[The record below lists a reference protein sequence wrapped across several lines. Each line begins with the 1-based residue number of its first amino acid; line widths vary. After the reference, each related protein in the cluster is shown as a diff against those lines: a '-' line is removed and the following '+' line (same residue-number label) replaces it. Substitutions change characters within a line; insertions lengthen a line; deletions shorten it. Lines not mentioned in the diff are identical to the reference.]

1 MSDKLVY
8 SKNAEEAMKNCR
20 KIANSRGQYSC
31 AQIHLLMS
39 MLEIRPYCSA
49 VKLINDM
56 DIHLEH
62 FTQRTRQALE
72 DYKDPSIETNM
83 KNRSHMLTR
92 SLSNVFSTYG
102 KEESEKCGD
111 REIRTV
117 HLFIAMF
124 AHPDSYIQTIARE
137 YGITVERIYKTQ
149 LEVAPSKEKME
160 APAYTASEKD
170 AVNIS
175 KYGLN
180 LVEKMREKIQDPV
193 IGRDN
198 EIRDVI
204 NILSRKGKNNPVL
217 IGEPG
222 VGKTAVVEGLAQ
234 RIVKGDVPLSLQNK
248 TIFALDLAS
257 MLSGCRYRGDFE
269 ERFKMVINEIVQS
282 NGNTILFIDELHT
295 IVGAGAVDGS
305 SYDAANIIKPM
316 LARGEVHC
324 IGATTLDEYREYIE
338 KDAALE
344 RRFQPVVVME
354 PSQEDAI
361 SILRG
366 LKDKYEIFHGVKIMD
381 NALVAAVR
389 LSSRYIC
396 DRFLP
401 DKAIDLVDETCARIK
416 NELDSMPSELDNLAR
431 KMMQLEMEEA
441 ALRNEDDRN
450 NVRRLAEIKK
460 ELGKTKESYYG
471 KRAQWEAEKASV
483 ENVAQLKA
491 EIETV
496 EEDIETAQK
505 KGDIETAA
513 SLRFVRLSELQRQL
527 KVEEDSIKGAGAM
540 LHDRVTEEEIRQTLE
555 KWTGIPVA
563 NLNDDDKSRLLNLEN
578 ELKGR
583 VIGQQEAVSKV
594 ANAIKRSKA
603 GIGNPNRPIGTFLF
617 LGPTGVGKT
626 ELAKALSAS
635 LYSSRLSLVRIDMT
649 EYMEKVSISR
659 LIGASP
665 GYVGYEEGGQL
676 TEAVRR
682 NPYCVVLFDEIEKA
696 HPDIFNIMLQIFDD
710 GRLTDSHGRTI
721 DFKNTILIMTSN
733 IAADE
738 ISSCLVEKTGTNN
751 EIPDEVRKQVEL
763 RLKAKFKPEFL
774 NRLDEKIIFKPLTEN
789 DMRLILKN
797 FMNELCERL
806 VDRDIRLIFQNRA
819 RKALVRDGYDPMY
832 GARPLKRVLQEN
844 VENQLATLLISGEVK
859 TGDTVIID
867 YVNGEYV
874 VRLASDTDQERKDD
888 LQVEDGE

>member
-1 MSDKLVY
+1 MSDKLNF
-8 SKNAEEAMKNCR
+8 SKNADEAFRNCR
-20 KIANSRGQYSC
+20 LLANSRRHYTC
-31 AQIHLLMS
+31 AQIHLLMA
-39 MLEIRPYCSA
+39 MLEISPYCSA
-49 VKLINDM
+49 VRLILDM
-56 DIHLEH
+56 GIHLEH
-62 FTQRTRQALE
+62 FTQRTRQALD
-72 DYKDPSIETNM
+72 DYIDPKIDANV
-83 KNRSHMLTR
+83 KPKSHLLTR
-92 SLSNVFSTYG
+92 SLNNVFTTYG
-102 KEESEKCGD
+102 RVEMEKSGDKEL
-111 REIRTV
+111 RTV

-149 LEVAPSKEKME
+149 IEKNQPKEKEE

-170 AVNIS
+170 TVNLN
-175 KYGLN
+175 KYGIN
-180 LVEKMREKIQDPV
+180 LVEKMREKSQDPV
-193 IGRDN
+193 IGRDE

-217 IGEPG
+217 IGESG

-248 TIFALDLAS
+248 TIFSLDLAS
-257 MLSGCRYRGDFE
+257 LLSGCRYRGDFE
-269 ERFKMVINEIVQS
+269 ERFKLVIDEIVKS

-344 RRFQPVVVME
+344 RRFQSVIVME

-366 LKDKYEIFHGVKIMD
+366 LKEKYEIYHGVKIMD
-381 NALVAAVR
+381 NAIVAAVK

-396 DRFLP
+396 DRYLP
-401 DKAIDLVDETCARIK
+401 DKAIDLLDETCARIK
-416 NELDSMPSELDNLAR
+416 NELDSMPSELDNLQR
-431 KMMQLEMEEA
+431 RMVQLEMEETA
-441 ALRNEDDRN
+441 IKNEDDSRN
-450 NVRRLAEIKK
+450 IRRIAEIRK
-460 ELGKTKESYYG
+460 ELSKVKESYYG

-483 ENVAQLKA
+483 ENVVQLKA

-496 EEDIETAQK
+496 EEDIEESQK

-513 SLRFVRLSELQRQL
+513 SLRFVRLAELKRQL
-527 KVEEDSIKGAGAM
+527 QVEESSIKGSGTM

-563 NLNDDDKSRLLNLEN
+563 NLNDDDKSRLLNLET
-578 ELKGR
+578 ELRSR

-603 GIGNPNRPIGTFLF
+603 GISNPNRPIGTFLF

-626 ELAKALSAS
+626 ELAKALSES

-649 EYMEKVSISR
+649 EYMEKIAISR
-659 LIGASP
+659 LIGAAP

-696 HPDIFNIMLQIFDD
+696 HPDIFNIMLQILDD

-733 IAADE
+733 LAADE
-738 ISSCLVEKTGTNN
+738 ISNSLIQRN
-751 EIPDEVRKQVEL
+751 ETSELTDEVRTQVMAIL
-763 RLKAKFKPEFL
+763 RAKFKPEFL
-774 NRLDEKIIFKPLTEN
+774 NRLDEKIIFRPLSEN

-806 VDRDIRLIFQNRA
+806 VDRDIKLIFQNRA
-819 RKALVRDGYDPMY
+819 RKALVRDGYDPLY
-832 GARPLKRVLQEN
+832 GARPLKRVLQES
-844 VENQLATLLISGEVK
+844 VENKLATLLISGEVK
-859 TGDTVIID
+859 PGDTVIID
-867 YVNGEYV
+867 YVDKEYV
-874 VRLASDTDQERKDD
+874 VRLASGAEESANDERTEE
-888 LQVEDGE
+888 VEG

>member
-1 MSDKLVY
+1 MSDKLNF
-8 SKNAEEAMKNCR
+8 SKNADEAFRNCR
-20 KIANSRGQYSC
+20 LLANSRRHYTC
-31 AQIHLLMS
+31 AQIHLLMA
-39 MLEIRPYCSA
+39 MLEISPYCSA
-49 VKLINDM
+49 VRLILDM
-56 DIHLEH
+56 GIHLEH
-62 FTQRTRQALE
+62 FTQRTRQALD
-72 DYKDPSIETNM
+72 DYIDPKIDANV
-83 KNRSHMLTR
+83 KPKSHLLTR
-92 SLSNVFSTYG
+92 SLNNVFTTYG
-102 KEESEKCGD
+102 RVEMEKSGDKEL
-111 REIRTV
+111 RTV

-149 LEVAPSKEKME
+149 IEKNQPKEKEE

-170 AVNIS
+170 TVNLN
-175 KYGLN
+175 KYGIN
-180 LVEKMREKIQDPV
+180 LVEKMREKSQDPV
-193 IGRDN
+193 IGRDE

-217 IGEPG
+217 IGESG

-248 TIFALDLAS
+248 TIFSLDLAS
-257 MLSGCRYRGDFE
+257 ILSGCRYRGDFE
-269 ERFKMVINEIVQS
+269 ERFKLVIDEIVKS

-344 RRFQPVVVME
+344 RRFQSVIVME

-366 LKDKYEIFHGVKIMD
+366 LKEKYEIYHGVKIMD
-381 NALVAAVR
+381 NAIVAAVK

-396 DRFLP
+396 DRYLP
-401 DKAIDLVDETCARIK
+401 DKAIDLLDETCARIK
-416 NELDSMPSELDNLAR
+416 NELDSMPSELDNLQR
-431 KMMQLEMEEA
+431 RMVQLEMEETA
-441 ALRNEDDRN
+441 IKNEDDSRN
-450 NVRRLAEIKK
+450 IRRIAEIRK
-460 ELGKTKESYYG
+460 ELSKVKESYYG

-483 ENVAQLKA
+483 ENVVQLKA

-496 EEDIETAQK
+496 EEDIEESQK

-513 SLRFVRLSELQRQL
+513 SLRFVRLAELKRQL
-527 KVEEDSIKGAGAM
+527 QVEESSIKGSGTM

-563 NLNDDDKSRLLNLEN
+563 NLNDDDKSRLLNLET
-578 ELKGR
+578 ELR
-583 VIGQQEAVSKV
+583 SHVIGQQEAVSKV

-603 GIGNPNRPIGTFLF
+603 GISNPNRPIGTFLF

-626 ELAKALSAS
+626 ELAKALSES

-649 EYMEKVSISR
+649 EYMEKIAISR
-659 LIGASP
+659 LIGAAP

-696 HPDIFNIMLQIFDD
+696 HPDIFNIMLQILDD

-733 IAADE
+733 LAADE
-738 ISSCLVEKTGTNN
+738 ISNSLIQRN
-751 EIPDEVRKQVEL
+751 ETSELTDEVRTQVMAIL
-763 RLKAKFKPEFL
+763 RAKFKPEFL
-774 NRLDEKIIFKPLTEN
+774 NRLDEKIIFRPLSEN

-806 VDRDIRLIFQNRA
+806 VDRDIKLIFQNRA
-819 RKALVRDGYDPMY
+819 RKALVRDGYDPLY
-832 GARPLKRVLQEN
+832 GARPLKRVLQES
-844 VENQLATLLISGEVK
+844 VENKLATLLISGEVK
-859 TGDTVIID
+859 PGDTVIID
-867 YVNGEYV
+867 YVDKEYV
-874 VRLASDTDQERKDD
+874 VRLASGAEESANDERTEE
-888 LQVEDGE
+888 VEG

>member
-1 MSDKLVY
+1 MSDKLNF
-8 SKNAEEAMKNCR
+8 SKNADEAFRNCR
-20 KIANSRGQYSC
+20 LLANSRRHYTC
-31 AQIHLLMS
+31 AQIHLLMA
-39 MLEIRPYCSA
+39 MLEISPYCSA
-49 VKLINDM
+49 VRLILDM
-56 DIHLEH
+56 GIHLEH
-62 FTQRTRQALE
+62 FTQRTRQALD
-72 DYKDPSIETNM
+72 DYIDLKIDANVKP
-83 KNRSHMLTR
+83 KSHLLTR
-92 SLSNVFSTYG
+92 SLNNVFTTYG
-102 KEESEKCGD
+102 RVEMEKSGDKEL
-111 REIRTV
+111 RTV

-149 LEVAPSKEKME
+149 IEKNQPKEKEE

-170 AVNIS
+170 TVNLN
-175 KYGLN
+175 KYGIN
-180 LVEKMREKIQDPV
+180 LVEKMREKSQDPV
-193 IGRDN
+193 IGRDE

-217 IGEPG
+217 IGESG

-248 TIFALDLAS
+248 TIFSLDLAS
-257 MLSGCRYRGDFE
+257 ILSGCRYRGDFE
-269 ERFKMVINEIVQS
+269 ERFKLVIDEIVKS

-344 RRFQPVVVME
+344 RRFQSVIVME

-366 LKDKYEIFHGVKIMD
+366 LKEKYEIYHGVKIMD
-381 NALVAAVR
+381 NAIVAAVK

-396 DRFLP
+396 DRYLP
-401 DKAIDLVDETCARIK
+401 DKAIDLLDETCARIK
-416 NELDSMPSELDNLAR
+416 NELDSMPSELDNLQR
-431 KMMQLEMEEA
+431 RMVQLEMEETA
-441 ALRNEDDRN
+441 IKNEDDSRN
-450 NVRRLAEIKK
+450 IRRIAEIRK
-460 ELGKTKESYYG
+460 ELSKVKESYYG

-483 ENVAQLKA
+483 ENVVQLKA

-496 EEDIETAQK
+496 EEDIEESQK

-513 SLRFVRLSELQRQL
+513 SLRFVRLAELKRQL
-527 KVEEDSIKGAGAM
+527 QVEESSIKGSGTM

-563 NLNDDDKSRLLNLEN
+563 NLNDDDKSRLLNLET
-578 ELKGR
+578 ELR
-583 VIGQQEAVSKV
+583 SHVIGQQEAVSKV

-603 GIGNPNRPIGTFLF
+603 GISNPNRPIGTFLF

-626 ELAKALSAS
+626 ELAKALSES

-649 EYMEKVSISR
+649 EYMEKIAISR
-659 LIGASP
+659 LIGAAP

-696 HPDIFNIMLQIFDD
+696 HPDIFNIMLQILDD

-733 IAADE
+733 LAADE
-738 ISSCLVEKTGTNN
+738 ISNSLIQRN
-751 EIPDEVRKQVEL
+751 ETSELTDEVRTQVMAIL
-763 RLKAKFKPEFL
+763 RAKFKPEFL
-774 NRLDEKIIFKPLTEN
+774 NRLDEKIIFRPLSEN

-806 VDRDIRLIFQNRA
+806 VDRDIKLIFQNRA
-819 RKALVRDGYDPMY
+819 RKALVRDGYDPLY
-832 GARPLKRVLQEN
+832 GARPLKRVLQES
-844 VENQLATLLISGEVK
+844 VENKLATLLISGEVK
-859 TGDTVIID
+859 PGDTVIID
-867 YVNGEYV
+867 YVDKEYV
-874 VRLASDTDQERKDD
+874 VRLASGAEESANDERTEE
-888 LQVEDGE
+888 VEG